1 METLT
6 EKQKE
11 VYNLIIEKIKQLGYP
26 PSLREIG
33 AVMKITPNAVRGYL
47 DTLVKKGYIE
57 RDSTAR
63 GIRVIKPLD
72 KENLV
77 GENSNTVTLPII
89 GRIQAGLPIL
99 AIENI
104 EGEVSISNGF
114 RKGLEGC
121 FLLRIQGDS
130 MVEDHIL
137 EGDLAIVKP
146 QETADNGE
154 IVVALVNDEATLK
167 RFYREKNR
175 IRLQPANPLY
185 EPIYVERDFKI
196 QGKVIGLIRI

>member
-6 EKQKE
+6 EKQEK
-11 VYNLIIEKIKQLGYP
+11 VYSFIVEKIKQLGYP

-33 AVMKITPNAVRGYL
+33 AMMKITPNAVRGYL
-47 DTLVKKGYIE
+47 DALVKKGYIE
-57 RDSTAR
+57 RDSIAR
-63 GIRVIKPLD
+63 GIRVIKTLD
-72 KENLV
+72 KGTSV
-77 GENSNTVTLPII
+77 GGNGNTITLPIV
-89 GRIQAGLPIL
+89 GNVQAGLPIL

-104 EGEVSISNGF
+104 EGEVSISRDL
-114 RKGLEGC
+114 RKGLEDC

-130 MVEDHIL
+130 MVGDHIL

-146 QETADNGE
+146 QDTAENGE
-154 IVVALVNDEATLK
+154 IIVALVNGEATIK
-167 RFYREKNR
+167 RFYREKDR

-185 EPIYVERDFKI
+185 ESIYVESNFKV

>member
-1 METLT
+1 MEKLT
-6 EKQKE
+6 EKQKK
-11 VYNLIIEKIKQLGYP
+11 VYDFIVEKIKQSGYP

-33 AVMKITPNAVRGYL
+33 AMMEITPNAVRGYL

-57 RDSTAR
+57 RDSIAR
-63 GIRVIKPLD
+63 GIRILKPQD
-72 KENLV
+72 TSVSGN
-77 GENSNTVTLPII
+77 GDIVTLPIV

-104 EGEVSISNGF
+104 EGKVSISRDL
-114 RKGLEGC
+114 RKGVEDC
-121 FLLRIQGDS
+121 FFLRIQGDS
-130 MVEDHIL
+130 MMGDHIL

-146 QETADNGE
+146 QETTENGE
-154 IVVALVNDEATLK
+154 IVAALVNGEATIK
-167 RFYREKNR
+167 RFYREKDR

-185 EPIYVERDFKI
+185 EPIYVERDFKV

>member
-6 EKQKE
+6 EKQKK
-11 VYNLIIEKIKQLGYP
+11 VYNLIIENIKQLGYP

-57 RDSTAR
+57 RDSIAR

-77 GENSNTVTLPII
+77 CVNSNTVTLPII
-89 GRIQAGLPIL
+89 GRIQAGQPIL

-104 EGEVSISNGF
+104 EGELSISKGF

-130 MVEDHIL
+130 MVEDHII

-154 IVVALVNDEATLK
+154 IVVALVNDEATIK
-167 RFYREKNR
+167 RYYREKTR
-175 IRLQPANPLY
+175 VRLQPANPLY